1 MELTTVWF
9 VLIAVLWTGYFCL
22 EGFDFGVGMLFPV
35 LGTTEKRRRVLLN
48 TIGPVWDGNEVWL
61 ITAGGA
67 TFAAFPHWYATM
79 FSGFYLP
86 LLLILVALIVRA
98 LGFEYR
104 HKRNDDTWRQRW
116 DWMIIAGS
124 VVVPFIW
131 GVTFTNIVRG
141 IPINADREFTGSV
154 LTLLNPA
161 ALFGGLALVAV
172 CLLHG
177 LLFVALKTDGEIRSD
192 ARTLA
197 GRIGWVAVAAAA
209 VLLVVLGLDSG
220 SVASWIMTALAA
232 VALVAALLL
241 NARDREGLAFTGT
254 FLAIGL
260 AVASLF
266 VMLFPDV
273 MPSSTNAAWSLTVDN
288 AASSHKTLGIM
299 TWVGVLFLPI
309 VLLYQGFTYWTFR
322 KRITTEHIPP
332 AHDERDWAPRRD
344 RSPSEGAGV

>member
-1 MELTTVWF
+1 
-9 VLIAVLWTGYFCL
+9 
-22 EGFDFGVGMLFPV
+22 MLFPV

-67 TFAAFPHWYATM
+67 MFAAFPHWYATM

-104 HKRNDDTWRQRW
+104 HKRNEDSWRARW
-116 DWMIIAGS
+116 DLMIIGAS
-124 VVVPFIW
+124 VLIPLLW
-131 GVTFTNIVRG
+131 GVAFTNLVRG
-141 IPINADREFTGSV
+141 VPINADGEFTGSM

-161 ALFGGLALVAV
+161 ALLGGVAMVGV

-192 ARTLA
+192 ARGLA
-197 GRIGWVAVAAAA
+197 TRVGFVAA
-209 VLLVVLGLDSG
+209 
-220 SVASWIMTALAA
+220 
-232 VALVAALLL
+232 ALVAALLVVLGVSTGSAASWVASGLAAVALLGALVL
-241 NARDREGLAFTGT
+241 NGRGREGWAFTCT
-254 FLAIGL
+254 FVAIGL
-260 AVASLF
+260 AVASFFL
-266 VMLFPDV
+266 MLFPDV
-273 MPSSTNAAWSLTVDN
+273 MPSSTNAAWSLTTDN

-309 VLLYQGFTYWTFR
+309 VLAYQGFTYWTFR
-322 KRITTEHIPP
+322 KRITTAHIPP
-332 AHDERDWAPRRD
+332 AHDERDWAPK
-344 RSPSEGAGV
+344 PTSEEAGV